1 MPPPLLLKPSPK
13 EVGPPTWVLQP
24 SPPSQDFPI
33 IEQEG
38 PECMVMASWA
48 CREMPSTM
56 SISPLLGQEGPT
68 IQKAGQMP
76 HWEVGLLVMAHNIS
90 VILGDL
96 QLSRACGQG
105 LRPRAH
111 GCIAWCS

>member
-24 SPPSQDFPI
+24 LPPSQDSPI

-48 CREMPSTM
+48 WREMPSIM

-76 HWEVGLLVMAHNIS
+76 H
-90 VILGDL
+90 
-96 QLSRACGQG
+96 
-105 LRPRAH
+105 
-111 GCIAWCS
+111 